1 MTRHQEDSANE
12 ESDGLGTEKDPPDPL
27 EWKIPKEFD
36 LMKAQLLETVTQA
49 LHTSRNQ

>member
-27 EWKIPKEFD
+27 ELKIPKEFD
-36 LMKAQLLETVTQA
+36 LMKAQLLETATQA